1 MEGQDVGGWVDVN
14 VSVDDAHM
22 GEIED
27 LVDTLKTEGM
37 RIDHVL
43 RAIGTVS
50 GRLPLAKLDQVR
62 FIEGVSHVERAREIQ
77 LAPPED
83 DVQ

>member
-1 MEGQDVGGWVDVN
+1 MEGQDVGDWVDVN
-14 VSVDDAHM
+14 VSVDDAHI
-22 GEIED
+22 GEIQD
-27 LVDTLKTEGM
+27 VVDTLKTEGM

-43 RAIGTVS
+43 KAIGTVS

-62 FIEGVSHVERAREIQ
+62 LVEGVSRIERAREIQ